1 MKEGA
6 SCPPYNKHL
15 YSEHFLTVMSAFLC
29 IKLTDPSA
37 HTGSHQ
43 HLFTIYYWQ
52 QNLDIYS
59 WSDVRFDLISPDFF
73 LYLMA
78 SESMWTGAMRSS
90 RNLTISRNGLVG
102 CLGNVNFRV
111 ISLCTQ
117 YKQYSVKISSHWLD
131 MLIYLHSYT

>member
-43 HLFTIYYWQ
+43 HLFSIYYCQ

-59 WSDVRFDLISPDFF
+59 WSDVRFDLISPHFF
-73 LYLMA
+73 SLPD
-78 SESMWTGAMRSS
+78 
-90 RNLTISRNGLVG
+90 GLGVNVDGGDALQQEFNHLEEWVG
-102 CLGNVNFRV
+102 GLFGERQLPSDLPLHTVQTV
-111 ISLCTQ
+111 LC
-117 YKQYSVKISSHWLD
+117 
-131 MLIYLHSYT
+131 